1 MKTPRTIKLS
11 TDDYYTL
18 KNNVLYMWAIVKCT
32 QIGTG
37 DPDDPYRY
45 EDEYGLVKSKLQIGE
60 QVMLVSTTNVSPN
73 AIREGRDNP
82 EFYLIPD
89 CDDGIGGN
97 SNHNIKRYH
106 GWRGTTQDISCD
118 AWGLRK
124 ITAIIQRKRYI
135 AVKISD
141 DLLPDED

>member
-1 MKTPRTIKLS
+1 MKTPKTIKLS
-11 TDDYYTL
+11 TEKFTL
-18 KNNVLYMWAIVKCT
+18 ENNVLYSWEVVKRNK
-32 QIGTG
+32 IETG
-37 DPDDPYRY
+37 DPDYPYDW
-45 EDEYGLVKSKLQIGE
+45 EDEWGQVKADFQISE

-73 AIREGRDNP
+73 AIRESRDEP
-82 EFYLIPD
+82 EFYLIAN

-97 SNHNIKRYH
+97 SNPNIKRYH
-106 GWRGTTQDISCD
+106 GWRGTTQDISYD